1 MLYRYRLHYT
11 DGSDAGTVHYAVM
24 IQPGEIIFAGDGRKL
39 RVVDLVPVE
48 DPDAAF
54 VAFLRVAPA

>member
-1 MLYRYRLHYT
+1 MHYRYRMHYM

-24 IQPGEIIFAGDGRKL
+24 IQPGEIIFAGDGRKF
-39 RVVDLVPVE
+39 RVVDLVSVD

-54 VAFLRVAPA
+54 VAFLRVTPA

>member
-11 DGSDAGTVHYAVM
+11 DGSDAGTVHYAAM
-24 IQPGEIIFAGDGRKL
+24 IQPGEIIFTGDGRKP
-39 RVVDLVPVE
+39 RVVDLVPVD

-54 VAFLRVAPA
+54 VAFLKVTPV